1 MSTDNL
7 AGFELCPPD
16 TSSLEAVFTSRQLE
30 YWNKLP
36 AQFRFDDIA
45 DKLVPR
51 ATLDR
56 LLKRAES
63 VGWIGR
69 GSDSMW
75 QKIGVRG
82 NQ

>member
-1 MSTDNL
+1 MSTDNNL
-7 AGFELCPPD
+7 AGFELCLPD
-16 TSSLEAVFTSRQLE
+16 RSNLEAVFTKKQLE

-36 AQFRFDDIA
+36 AQFRFEDIA
-45 DKLVPR
+45 DQLVPR

-63 VGWIGR
+63 VGWVEQNADGT
-69 GSDSMW
+69 W
-75 QKIGVRG
+75 QKKG